1 MKFTQNTW
9 KIDRE
14 TQDGFTLD
22 NMEDLH
28 GNHNYIEEER
38 LVFMI
43 GVRGRAGEGGINIR
57 SKSLLLDASC
67 QTSKSL

>member
-43 GVRGRAGEGGINIR
+43 GVRGRAGKGGGV
-57 SKSLLLDASC
+57 
-67 QTSKSL
+67 